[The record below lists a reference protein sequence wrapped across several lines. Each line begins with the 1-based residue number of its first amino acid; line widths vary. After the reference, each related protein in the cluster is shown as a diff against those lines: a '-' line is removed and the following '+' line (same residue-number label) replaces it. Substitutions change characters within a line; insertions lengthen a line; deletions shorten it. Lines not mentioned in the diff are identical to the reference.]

1 MPDAA
6 LFDLDGVLVDSRAA
20 ITGCINYALAAQ
32 GLPEHAETKLHRYIG
47 PPLAVAF
54 AELTKQAPDSALVVS
69 CMRSYRDRY
78 AEASLRETAV
88 VPGITDALSDLART
102 HRLAVATSKPVV
114 FAEPLLVALG
124 LRDFFDHVAA
134 PNLSAPSEDKSTTI
148 ALALTALSPTRAVMI
163 GDRSFD
169 VIGAHEHGLPAIGIT
184 WGIGT
189 ASELTSTGA
198 DTIVEHPTELPA
210 AARCLIA
217 AATSASLATRRASQ

>member
-54 AELTKQAPDSALVVS
+54 AELTNQAPDSALVVS

-88 VPGITDALSDLART
+88 VPGITDALSDLACT

-134 PNLSAPSEDKSTTI
+134 PNLSTPSEDKSTTI

-217 AATSASLATRRASQ
+217 PATSASLATRRASQ